1 MLDFGINKSVDFGEV
16 KVNNLIIKLQ
26 SFDRLKYEVKENLIV
41 GDFKS
46 KISFLKPPYSQFLIF
61 KFHLLN
67 GETKQLEILLNF
79 HGKFI
84 LLSSL
89 IASIFVLSFALT
101 ISNLSDL
108 LGIGITAFGF
118 FAVFVIIRK
127 GIKSEVEILV
137 NRLMTCR

>member
-16 KVNNLIIKLQ
+16 KVNALIIKLQ

-46 KISFLKPPYSQFLIF
+46 KISFLKPPYSQFLTF

-89 IASIFVLSFALT
+89 IASIFVLGFALT

>member
-46 KISFLKPPYSQFLIF
+46 KISFLKPPYSQFLMF
-61 KFHLLN
+61 KFHLLS

-137 NRLMTCR
+137 KRLMTCR

>member
-26 SFDRLKYEVKENLIV
+26 SFDRLKYEAKENLIV

-46 KISFLKPPYSQFLIF
+46 KISFLKPPYSQFLMF

>member
-16 KVNNLIIKLQ
+16 KVNALIIKLQ

-46 KISFLKPPYSQFLIF
+46 KISLLKPPYSQFLTF

-89 IASIFVLSFALT
+89 IASIFVLGFALT